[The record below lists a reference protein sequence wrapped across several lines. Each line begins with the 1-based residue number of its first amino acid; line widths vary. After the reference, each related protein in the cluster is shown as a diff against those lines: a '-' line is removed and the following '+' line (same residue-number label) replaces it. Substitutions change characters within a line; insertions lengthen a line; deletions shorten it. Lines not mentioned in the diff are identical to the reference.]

1 VNPRVAFL
9 LILCA
14 VAIVAL
20 VLWWLSRHS
29 GVRRRDFTRV
39 RTERDIAIRALHQI
53 EAKADHYRDLD
64 SVLAADIRS
73 IVRDHTNQRM
83 ELDR

>member
-1 VNPRVAFL
+1 MNPRVAFL

-14 VAIVAL
+14 VAVAAL
-20 VLWWLSRHS
+20 VVWWLSRHS
-29 GVRRRDFTRV
+29 GVRRRDFARV
-39 RTERDIAIRALHQI
+39 RTEQDLAVRALQQI

-64 SVLAADIRS
+64 SVLAADVRS
-73 IVRDHTNQRM
+73 IVRNYTNQRM